1 MIYYRCNL
9 QRPECCDSERAPTC
23 NVLVV
28 VVPPTAL
35 VATQPGRHGA
45 GKWWFEHALLLR
57 TDVWATVWQQVCT
70 HRPIVGWDRLEAA
83 HASTVANYCVCTYG
97 GAGLNYCVHGSTHG
111 RHQTHMYFASF
122 ERPVAQL
129 LPHSCVRGST
139 GYRATWALNSTAGCL
154 CFTCGP
160 ECTRQG
166 CETGCSEAGCGTR
179 SSRVGG
185 VSDVQQGATGGP
197 SALTPKVEA
206 AAGAKHNR

>member
-1 MIYYRCNL
+1 MQLAAPRVLRLRTGPDL
-9 QRPECCDSERAPTC
+9 QCSTSDGSAP
-23 NVLVV
+23 
-28 VVPPTAL
+28 
-35 VATQPGRHGA
+35 QPGRHGA

-197 SALTPKVEA
+197 SALTPKVKA
-206 AAGAKHNR
+206 AAGAKHNRWGPCRVRF